1 MGKPGASKI
10 SVANLFVG
18 FRTKLAPNW
27 LKALKFGHCVLF
39 C

>member
-10 SVANLFVG
+10 SVANLSVG
-18 FRTKLAPNW
+18 FSATAARKW
-27 LKALKFGHCVLF
+27 LKALKFGHCVRF